1 MNRHISGR
9 EDIMPRGASPK
20 REKEYVELEK
30 RFEKEGRYKGR
41 EEEVAARI
49 VNKQRKQ
56 FGETKTAKAKD
67 RAGASPDRSVPIAN
81 YEHLTVPQVR
91 SALAELTAAQ
101 RRKVRTYEVKHK
113 NRKGVLEALDRLH

>member
-1 MNRHISGR
+1 
-9 EDIMPRGASPK
+9 MPRGASPK
-20 REKEYVELEK
+20 REREYEKLEQ

-49 VNKQRKQ
+49 VNKQRSQ
-56 FGETKTAKAKD
+56 YGETKQAKAKD
-67 RAGASPDRSVPIAN
+67 RAGSSPDRGVPIAN